1 MDPHALNILKTR
13 QDVLDFFEVRLLI
26 EGLCVAK
33 DSGEPGEVIVDVVL
47 KKYLLCESCSGQ
59 SLVKVRSFG
68 AWNQSLLVEML
79 NERDGLL
86 QGNVKPHIDAWFFL
100 DIHLASTQ
108 FKLDEYYENQHK
120 EGSVSKSF

>member
-1 MDPHALNILKTR
+1 LDPHALNILKTG

-47 KKYLLCESCSGQ
+47 RKYLLRESCSGQ
-59 SLVKVRSFG
+59 SLVKVRSFC